1 MAIFFF
7 PKRKKKSPVK
17 NVKNSYYWDS
27 KEFIFKHL
35 PWLAHWASAPKGRA
49 WPRYSFVCSQCD
61 DVESF
66 QITWADPEDI
76 PCLFLALWHYLFG
89 LGKLQRNACFLLKH
103 HRLSSPGQVYVP
115 VCWLFL
121 LFFILASFREEK
133 TLHLKVSFTYL
144 VLWNIYVIW
153 TLFKGEKIQCE
164 TLKQEK

>member
-1 MAIFFF
+1 MLNGDFFF
-7 PKRKKKSPVK
+7 SQKEK
-17 NVKNSYYWDS
+17 NLQLRMSR
-27 KEFIFKHL
+27 ILITGTQHL
-35 PWLAHWASAPKGRA
+35 PWLARWASAPKGRA

-103 HRLSSPGQVYVP
+103 HRLSSPGQIYVP

-133 TLHLKVSFTYL
+133 KPTFKGFLHLLSIMKYLCHLNSF
-144 VLWNIYVIW
+144 
-153 TLFKGEKIQCE
+153 
-164 TLKQEK
+164 